1 MRNKIITE
9 IEQYGTE
16 DTLEN
21 RQMQF
26 NSFKAKKA
34 LK

>member
-9 IEQYGTE
+9 IEEYGTE
-16 DTLEN
+16 DTFES
-21 RQMQF
+21 RQMKF